1 MNFEPPPAMPQKR
14 VAAVLYAFFRDRF
27 PVGLVFRLTGEVS
40 FYKNN
45 KQINRTDII
54 ACCKALLDITIFGKL
69 RYSN

>member
-27 PVGLVFRLTGEVS
+27 PVGLVFRLTGTVL

-45 KQINRTDII
+45 EQ
-54 ACCKALLDITIFGKL
+54 
-69 RYSN
+69 